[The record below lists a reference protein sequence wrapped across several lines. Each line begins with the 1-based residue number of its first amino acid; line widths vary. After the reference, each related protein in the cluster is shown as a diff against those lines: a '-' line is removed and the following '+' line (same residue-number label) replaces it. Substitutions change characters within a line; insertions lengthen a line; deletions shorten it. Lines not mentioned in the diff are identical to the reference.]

1 MIHQHK
7 ILRVLQLIIAL
18 QAETPK
24 SKDHLCVIID
34 AGERTLYRYFELL
47 HEIGFNIKKDEN
59 KRYFIDTNNLL
70 EVTTFTEEE
79 VNYLT
84 SALMTNGSNPLV
96 SKAILNKIAV
106 RSDVHIAAELMGNAH
121 ITKIIEDIN
130 EAIATKSQVILRK
143 YQSINSQTIT
153 DRLVEPISIDAN
165 YRTITAFEVASLKN
179 KTFVVE
185 RIKEVAHTKS
195 KFKHEDDHLVVE
207 KDVFGFSIR
216 PDNKVFPIHLE
227 LSLKAKILL
236 TEEYPETAAYIK
248 KKTNK
253 EKYIFEYAAN
263 DFRPIQRFIDGLPK
277 DIKTL
282 ENHNPFGESYYY

>member
-236 TEEYPETAAYIK
+236 TEEYPETAQFIK

-263 DFRPIQRFIDGLPK
+263 DFRPIQRFIDGLK
-277 DIKTL
+277 DEVEII
-282 ENHNPFGESYYY
+282 NR

>member
-7 ILRVLQLIIAL
+7 ILRVLQLIVAL
-18 QAETPK
+18 QANPPK
-24 SKDHLCVIID
+24 TKDHLCVIID
-34 AGERTLYRYFELL
+34 SGVRTLYRYFELL
-47 HEIGFNIKKDEN
+47 QEIGFKIEKDEN
-59 KRYFIDTNNLL
+59 KQYFIDTNNLL
-70 EVTTFTEEE
+70 EVTTFNQEE

-84 SALMTNGSNPLV
+84 TALMTNGSNPSV
-96 SKAILNKIAV
+96 SKAILKKIAV
-106 RSDVHIAAELMGNAH
+106 RSDVLLAAELMGNAH

-143 YQSINSQTIT
+143 YQSINSQTIS

-185 RIKEVAHTKS
+185 RIKEVAKTNS
-195 KFKHEDDHLVVE
+195 NFKHEDDHLVVE

-216 PDNKVFPIHLE
+216 PDLKVFPIHLE

-236 TEEYPETAAYIK
+236 TEEYPETAHFIK
-248 KKTNK
+248 FNLTNYQNTSTSFFHGLAWKKHNMPTK
-253 EKYIFEYAAN
+253 
-263 DFRPIQRFIDGLPK
+263 IQQM
-277 DIKTL
+277 
-282 ENHNPFGESYYY
+282 

>member
-195 KFKHEDDHLVVE
+195 KLQ
-207 KDVFGFSIR
+207 
-216 PDNKVFPIHLE
+216 
-227 LSLKAKILL
+227 
-236 TEEYPETAAYIK
+236 T
-248 KKTNK
+248 
-253 EKYIFEYAAN
+253 
-263 DFRPIQRFIDGLPK
+263 
-277 DIKTL
+277 
-282 ENHNPFGESYYY
+282 